1 MDRYPNRFMVLL
13 IDFDGHEDRLP
24 YAKKAIPERLT
35 DRVFILGAFTE
46 PEDLKRAG
54 LGSYETIGMAL
65 AKDCREDTGTTWAH
79 ELLHHN
85 GSELGRLRDRV
96 RPFLFHL

>member
-13 IDFDGHEDRLP
+13 IDFDSHEDRLL
-24 YAKKAIPERLT
+24 YAKKVIPERLT
-35 DRVFILGAFTE
+35 DRVFILGALTE

-65 AKDCREDTGTTWAH
+65 ARDCRDETETTWGH
-79 ELLHHN
+79 DLLKHN
-85 GSELGRLRDRV
+85 SSELNRLRKRV
-96 RPFLFHL
+96 RPFLFAA